1 MLGKRNLKEYGGLLD
16 EVIWSV
22 NTHKE
27 DDLAYL
33 EELVASNS
41 RYRKHEATKKYE
53 WYIGNQHISLSP
65 FLSSLFYWA
74 APSFSSRL
82 TPGSVSLEE
91 ICC

>member
-22 NTHKE
+22 NTDKE

-41 RYRKHEATKKYE
+41 RYRKHEATKEYE
-53 WYIGNQHISLSP
+53 WYIGNKHISLSP
-65 FLSSLFYWA
+65 FLSFLFYWA
-74 APSFSSRL
+74 APNFSSRL
-82 TPGSVSLEE
+82 TPGSFSLEE
-91 ICC
+91 I